1 MTMKN
6 FLYTGVALIAFS
18 CNNSNIPDRDTSLS
32 TGHDTLQSAAG
43 NVSAPANAQNAV
55 TIGNNQTEV
64 AKPVQIQPQQ
74 GTVQNANIAQQITAA
89 KQGAAGLNPAHGQPG
104 HRCDIPV
111 GAPLNSPPGNTATT
125 QPQATITQSQPQ
137 ATNIKVA
144 PGMNPPHGQPGHRC
158 DIPVGAPLNSKPAT
172 PTQAATPTTTIV
184 TTSVAKP
191 VTADGAEKAVTDSSK
206 H

>member
-1 MTMKN
+1 MRNLLFVSTV
-6 FLYTGVALIAFS
+6 LLISS

-32 TGHDTLQSAAG
+32 TGHDTLQSVVG
-43 NVSAPANAQNAV
+43 NTASPENGKNTV
-55 TIGNNQTEV
+55 TIGNSQNAAAQ
-64 AKPVQIQPQQ
+64 PVQIQPQQ

-111 GAPLNSPPGNTATT
+111 GAPLNSPPGKTT

-184 TTSVAKP
+184 TTPLAKP